1 MTDNLFR
8 RLSAGLDVKPLLAA
22 LDAHPELWGMVT
34 ARQDFPGSAHH
45 DTECVFLRWAAD
57 QSMEA
62 AFRDL
67 DAVWLPMPGDV
78 WQALFN
84 LLLVAMPPQSLQQLG
99 RVILPK
105 LKPGGVID
113 LHTDEGA
120 YAEHYQR
127 FHISLQSDEG
137 NSFTVGGESFHALPG
152 ELWWFNHRQPHTV
165 SNASARPRLHLI
177 VDAIPC

>member
-8 RLSAGLDVKPLLAA
+8 RISAGLNVQPLLDA
-22 LDAHPELWGMVT
+22 LGAHPELWGMIT

-45 DTECVFLRWAAD
+45 DTECVFLRWSKD

-62 AFRDL
+62 AFRNL
-67 DAVWLPMPGDV
+67 DADWLPMYPDV
-78 WQALFN
+78 ENTVFA
-84 LLLVAMPPQSLQQLG
+84 LLLEAMPPESLHQLG
-99 RVILPK
+99 RVILPR
-105 LKPGGVID
+105 LKPGGVIN

-137 NSFTVGGESFHALPG
+137 NTFTVAGESFHALPG

-165 SNASARPRLHLI
+165 SNASSRARLHLI